1 MGRTDDMF
9 VFKGINVF
17 PSQIECAI
25 AAVPELSPHY
35 KITLERDAAFQD
47 TALLEVEPTGSSLT
61 DSRRRSV
68 LAQLEARLR
77 EIIIVRL
84 NAVIREPGTL
94 ERFAGKAR
102 RVDDRRYD
110 RE

>member
-1 MGRTDDMF
+1 MKKIFATVLAVLMLLS
-9 VFKGINVF
+9 I
-17 PSQIECAI
+17 CACGN
-25 AAVPELSPHY
+25 SG
-35 KITLERDAAFQD
+35 
-47 TALLEVEPTGSSLT
+47 TAGGASEASEQQ
-61 DSRRRSV
+61 SV

-102 RVDDRRYD
+102 RVDDRRYN

>member
-25 AAVPELSPHY
+25 AEVPQLSPHY
-35 KITLERDAAFQD
+35 KVTLERDASFRD
-47 TALLEVEPTGSSLT
+47 TALLEVEPVCSALT
-61 DSRRRSV
+61 EAEQRSV

-84 NAVIREPGTL
+84 NAVLREPGTL